1 MKAATVVEENLVR
14 VLGDGGQVEKDKDP
28 GLSEDD
34 LQTLYRTMLL
44 TRLLDER
51 MVKFQRQGRIGF
63 YIGSTGE
70 EAAIVGAAFAM
81 GREDW
86 LVPAYPELG
95 AAFLR
100 GFSLRG
106 FICQLFGNT
115 A

>member
-81 GREDW
+81 GWGDW
-86 LVPAYPELG
+86 LLPCDREPG
-95 AAFLR
+95 AALLR
-100 GFSLRG
+100 GFVLREV
-106 FICQLFGNT
+106 F
-115 A
+115 